1 MDKRSITAI
10 GLITIL
16 LIAWMFW
23 NQSVHKRAVE
33 PVIKDSTEKIVKASK
48 TATDSNVSQ
57 EEILTEKVSP
67 QDTIASIDPSI
78 KDSLE
83 TSNKFGRFFAHLS
96 KGSERKIIIE
106 NDLIRTQLTS
116 KGAVIKY
123 WIVKNYKMWNGI
135 TTQLVKDRT
144 GQLYLRFLTMDGK
157 RIDSRDLYFDLDYK
171 KDSVKLRGKDSLTI
185 TGRLRIDDNKE
196 IIQRLT
202 FYGNTYNIKTEIEVR
217 NLDEILT
224 NRGYDYCWSG
234 GMVFQEQN
242 SVDESNSSLG
252 MISMAGDIMET
263 KADEDDYEEV
273 GPEGLI
279 EFAAIKTKYFGVAIL
294 PLPYKSFDG
303 IVDMRGKTVHLRR
316 DNGKNKTFDM
326 SYRIPYRRGGEQ
338 KNIFDIYIGPLEYDR
353 LKEHHLEGMVSLGFR
368 YGIRQIGEYFMM
380 PIFNF
385 IHKFIPNYGIV
396 ILVFSLLI
404 KILLYPLSIQQMQSA
419 RKMQLL
425 SPEMTKLREKFKDDQ
440 QAQQKET
447 MKLYS
452 EYGINPMGGCLPL
465 LLQMPILFALWA
477 VLQSAIDLR
486 QEPFMLWIKDLS
498 TPDVI
503 FTIPGFPIIQ
513 HFSGLALL
521 MGVTLFFQQKMTL
534 TDPRQKAMIYM
545 MPIMFTLM
553 FSSFPSGLNLY
564 YFMFNLIGIAQ
575 QIWINKFSKKQPTL
589 EQMKKAPKKEG
600 WMQRKMREAQELA
613 EAQGRSIPGQPRK
626 PNPNYR
632 KKKK

>member
-1 MDKRSITAI
+1 
-10 GLITIL
+10 
-16 LIAWMFW
+16 
-23 NQSVHKRAVE
+23 
-33 PVIKDSTEKIVKASK
+33 
-48 TATDSNVSQ
+48 
-57 EEILTEKVSP
+57 
-67 QDTIASIDPSI
+67 
-78 KDSLE
+78 
-83 TSNKFGRFFAHLS
+83 
-96 KGSERKIIIE
+96 
-106 NDLIRTQLTS
+106 
-116 KGAVIKY
+116 
-123 WIVKNYKMWNGI
+123 
-135 TTQLVKDRT
+135 
-144 GQLYLRFLTMDGK
+144 
-157 RIDSRDLYFDLDYK
+157 
-171 KDSVKLRGKDSLTI
+171 
-185 TGRLRIDDNKE
+185 
-196 IIQRLT
+196 
-202 FYGNTYNIKTEIEVR
+202 
-217 NLDEILT
+217 
-224 NRGYDYCWSG
+224 
-234 GMVFQEQN
+234 
-242 SVDESNSSLG
+242 
-252 MISMAGDIMET
+252 
-263 KADEDDYEEV
+263 
-273 GPEGLI
+273 
-279 EFAAIKTKYFGVAIL
+279 
-294 PLPYKSFDG
+294 
-303 IVDMRGKTVHLRR
+303 
-316 DNGKNKTFDM
+316 
-326 SYRIPYRRGGEQ
+326 
-338 KNIFDIYIGPLEYDR
+338 
-353 LKEHHLEGMVSLGFR
+353 
-368 YGIRQIGEYFMM
+368 
-380 PIFNF
+380 
-385 IHKFIPNYGIV
+385 
-396 ILVFSLLI
+396 
-404 KILLYPLSIQQMQSA
+404 
-419 RKMQLL
+419 
-425 SPEMTKLREKFKDDQ
+425 MTKLREKFKDDQ

>member
-202 FYGNTYNIKTEIEVR
+202 FYGNTYNIKTEIEAR

-303 IVDMRGKTVHLRR
+303 IVDILQIMPNCKPQDEAFQIALKYAGNPAPKHCILI
-316 DNGKNKTFDM
+316 DDM
-326 SYRIPYRRGGEQ
+326 LFNLQ
-338 KNIFDIYIGPLEYDR
+338 AAHK
-353 LKEHHLEGMVSLGFR
+353 LGF
-368 YGIRQIGEYFMM
+368 GT
-380 PIFNF
+380 
-385 IHKFIPNYGIV
+385 
-396 ILVFSLLI
+396 
-404 KILLYPLSIQQMQSA
+404 IQVS
-419 RKMQLL
+419 
-425 SPEMTKLREKFKDDQ
+425 Q
-440 QAQQKET
+440 QAPNTASGVDAHIQKI
-447 MKLYS
+447 S
-452 EYGINPMGGCLPL
+452 ELSRVI
-465 LLQMPILFALWA
+465 
-477 VLQSAIDLR
+477 SA
-486 QEPFMLWIKDLS
+486 
-498 TPDVI
+498 
-503 FTIPGFPIIQ
+503 PG
-513 HFSGLALL
+513 L
-521 MGVTLFFQQKMTL
+521 
-534 TDPRQKAMIYM
+534 
-545 MPIMFTLM
+545 
-553 FSSFPSGLNLY
+553 
-564 YFMFNLIGIAQ
+564 
-575 QIWINKFSKKQPTL
+575 
-589 EQMKKAPKKEG
+589 
-600 WMQRKMREAQELA
+600 
-613 EAQGRSIPGQPRK
+613 
-626 PNPNYR
+626 
-632 KKKK
+632 